1 MKYVKTFPKGG
12 IHPPDMKQ
20 LSKDGSIVNAIIPPI
35 SRVPLSQHIGSPS
48 ECVVTAG
55 DEVQEEMLIG
65 KSTGFISA
73 NVHSPVPGVVKKIEP
88 ILLPTGVSSQAVVI
102 EFQGEFNRIGKQHE
116 KQIWDNLEKEQ
127 LIRKVLDMGI
137 VGMGGAT
144 FPTHVKFTVPR
155 QKKAEYFVVNGV
167 ECEPYLTADYR
178 LMLEKTAEILTGIRI
193 IQKILGVSKTFIGI
207 ELNKPDVIEIMTKA
221 ADESDLDIK
230 VVPCKMKYPQ
240 GDEKQLL
247 KAILGKEVPS
257 GGLPLDI
264 GAVVSNV
271 GTIFAVYEAVVWDKP
286 LIERI
291 VTVSG
296 GAIAQ
301 PGNMKVRIGTS
312 VGTLIEECGGFR
324 KRPEKIVM
332 GGPMM
337 GFALCDME
345 TPVMKGTSGI
355 LAFTK
360 KECGG
365 ARETSC
371 IQCGRCIQA
380 CPMGLNP
387 TKLYKNIDNGEY
399 AGAGEMGLMDC
410 KECGCC
416 AFVCPAHIHLVQ
428 GMKWGKGM
436 LKKAKK

>member
-1 MKYVKTFPKGG
+1 MKNVKTFPKGG
-12 IHPPDMKQ
+12 IHPHDMKH
-20 LSKDGSIVNAIIPPI
+20 LSKDGNIVNAVIPPVSTI
-35 SRVPLSQHIGSPS
+35 PLSQHIGSPS
-48 ECVVTAG
+48 ECVVTQG
-55 DEVQEEMLIG
+55 DEVREEMLIG

-73 NVHSPVPGVVKKIEP
+73 NIHSPVPGIVKSIET

-102 EFQGEFNRIGKQHE
+102 ELQGEFNRIGKQHE
-116 KQIWDNLEKEQ
+116 KQTWDNLGKEE
-127 LIRKVLDMGI
+127 LIQKI
-137 VGMGGAT
+137 VDKGVVGLGGAT
-144 FPTHVKFTVPR
+144 FPSHVKYTVPR

-178 LMLEKTAEILTGIRI
+178 LMLEKTSELFTGIRI
-193 IQKILGVSKTFIGI
+193 IQKVLGVKKTLIGI
-207 ELNKPDVIEIMTKA
+207 EVNKPDAIEIMEQA
-221 ADESDLDIK
+221 AKESGLDIE

-247 KAILGKEVPS
+247 KAVLGREVPS

-271 GTIFAVYEAVVWDKP
+271 GTVFAVYEAVVWNKP
-286 LIERI
+286 LIERV

-296 GAIAQ
+296 GAIQ
-301 PGNMKVRIGTS
+301 RPGNLKVRIGTS
-312 VGTLIEECGGFR
+312 VGTLIEECGGL
-324 KRPEKIVM
+324 KKNPEKIIT

-337 GFALCDME
+337 GFALCDMD

-355 LAFTK
+355 LALTA
-360 KECGG
+360 KECGR
-365 ARETSC
+365 AKETPC

-387 TKLYKNIDNGEY
+387 TRLFKNIDHGEY
-399 AGAGEMGLMDC
+399 AAAEEMGLMDC

-416 AFVCPAHIHLVQ
+416 AFVCPARIHLVQ

>member
-1 MKYVKTFPKGG
+1 MKNVKTFPNGG
-12 IHPPDMKQ
+12 IHPHDMKH
-20 LSKDGSIVNAIIPPI
+20 LSKDAKIVNAVIPPVSKI
-35 SRVPLSQHIGSPS
+35 PLSQHIGSPS
-48 ECVVTAG
+48 ECVVSAG
-55 DEVQEEMLIG
+55 DKVQEEMLIG
-65 KSTGFISA
+65 KSTGFIST
-73 NVHSPVPGVVKKIEP
+73 NIHSPVPGIVKSIES
-88 ILLPTGVSSQAVVI
+88 ILLPTGVASQAVVI
-102 EFQGEFNRIGKQHE
+102 ELQGEFNRIGKQHE
-116 KQIWDNLEKEQ
+116 KQNWDSFGKEQ
-127 LIRKVLDMGI
+127 LIQKILEKGI

-144 FPTHVKFTVPR
+144 FPSHVKYTVPR

-178 LMLEKTAEILTGIRI
+178 LMLEKTAELFTGIRI
-193 IQKILGVSKTFIGI
+193 IQKMLGVQKTYIGI
-207 ELNKPDVIEIMTKA
+207 ELNKPDVIEIMEKA
-221 ADESDLDIK
+221 AGESGLDVE

-247 KAILGKEVPS
+247 KAILEKEVPS

-271 GTIFAVYEAVVWDKP
+271 GTIFAVYEAVVWNKP
-286 LIERI
+286 LIERV

-296 GAIAQ
+296 GAVAN
-301 PGNMKVRIGTS
+301 PANLKVRIGTS
-312 VGTLIEECGGFR
+312 AGSLIEECGGFTGN
-324 KRPEKIVM
+324 PEKIVM

-337 GFALCDME
+337 GFALCDLD

-355 LAFTK
+355 LALTS

-365 ARETSC
+365 ARETPC
-371 IQCGRCIQA
+371 IQCGRCIRS

-387 TKLYKNIDNGEY
+387 TRLYKNIDHGEY
-399 AGAGEMGLMDC
+399 AAAGEMGLMDC